1 MEKEFKMR
9 QPRHASTL
17 ISEALNV
24 PDPADQQ
31 GPEEGTVACL
41 QPGRFGFMFPKLQTK
56 EALLPEGPETIRA
69 LVKLGKTMIDKDKQN
84 EAFDSTIPSIYTY
97 FGQFIVHD
105 LTFDPRTSLRLFEE
119 DVEGLKPF
127 DVEEINGLENPRSGL
142 LDLDSVYGPILENNK
157 CYPVPRRVGN
167 EERDKDKMRVEL
179 AADARVLGTDLPRA
193 VLPPHKAQIGDHRN
207 DENLVI
213 SQMHLAFLNAHN
225 LLVDKHAS
233 FQKAQIFVRR
243 RYQQLVI
250 NDYLPNVVDDGDIKW
265 ALKNRIFNP
274 PAAKYFMPVE
284 FSAGAFRFG
293 HAMVR
298 SEYFYNAARKT
309 VRLHELFT
317 QSALGGYHHLN
328 TDWLIEWAPFM
339 AGGVNKA
346 RNLAPR
352 IVEPLADFLA
362 LGITVRENGGPPK
375 TPIFSIAVIDLI
387 RGYLFRLPTGQAVAK
402 WLGVTPM
409 TDEQLIEVAAAV
421 SHEQAAV
428 LKETGLLQQTP
439 LWYYVLA
446 EAAHPKH
453 GNGNRLGPVG
463 GRVVASVLL
472 EAASRSHAALPKE
485 EGWDPAL
492 GEQESFNVTELL
504 LRARKSIEN
513 Q

>member
-17 ISEALNV
+17 VSEALNV
-24 PDPADQQ
+24 PDPADQEA
-31 GPEEGTVACL
+31 PEQGTVKCPT
-41 QPGRFGFMFPKLQTK
+41 PGRFGFMFPKLQTK

-69 LVKLGKTMIDKDKQN
+69 LVKLGKTMIDKDKEN
-84 EAFDSTIPSIYTY
+84 PNFDSTIPSIYTY

-105 LTFDPRTSLRLFEE
+105 LTFDPKTALRLFEE
-119 DVEGLKPF
+119 DVESLKPF
-127 DVEEINGLENPRSGL
+127 SVEEINGLENPRRGL
-142 LDLDSVYGPILENNK
+142 LDLDSVYGPILDNDK
-157 CYPVPRRVGN
+157 CYPVPRVGD
-167 EERDKDKMRVEL
+167 RMRVEL

-225 LLVDKHAS
+225 LLVSAHAS

-250 NDYLPNVVDDGDIKW
+250 NDYLPKVVAKADIEW
-265 ALKNRIFNP
+265 AVKNRIFNP

-298 SEYFYNAARKT
+298 SEYFYSAVRKT
-309 VRLHELFT
+309 VRLQELFT
-317 QSALGGYHHLN
+317 PSALGGYHHLN
-328 TDWLIEWAPFM
+328 TDWLIDWIPFL
-339 AGGVNKA
+339 AEGPNPNLA

-352 IVEPLADFLA
+352 IVEPIAEFLPQ
-362 LGITVRENGGPPK
+362 GITVSENGGPPK
-375 TPIFSIAVIDLI
+375 RPILSMAVIDLV

-428 LKETGLLQQTP
+428 LKETGLLEKTP

-472 EAASRSHAALPKE
+472 EAASRSHAVLPQE
-485 EGWDPAL
+485 EGWDPTL
-492 GEQESFNVTELL
+492 GTEENFDVGELL
-504 LRARKSIEN
+504 RHAKVNLKN
-513 Q
+513 K